1 MFIPQI
7 GRKTTGLEGGTLSSL
22 NGHNGTHQRAAFDK
36 IDLIS
41 LYQNIMVS
49 SGVGKMKNAQW
60 LRIFWMAKFFAI
72 DRYCALDKFS
82 KRHRKILSGPH
93 FGPWLQTENTI
104 ETCHPI

>member
-1 MFIPQI
+1 M
-7 GRKTTGLEGGTLSSL
+7 E
-22 NGHNGTHQRAAFDK
+22 
-36 IDLIS
+36 
-41 LYQNIMVS
+41 
-49 SGVGKMKNAQW
+49 NARW
-60 LRIFWMAKFFAI
+60 MRIFSMAKIFAI